1 MKTSF
6 EPRRCSYLPQLLSC
20 LALLF
25 STLLPVWAQNPLRG
39 KVTDPSGAPLSG
51 VTALYAMS

>member
-1 MKTSF
+1 MKTSI
-6 EPRRCSYLPQLLSC
+6 EPRRRRHLSMLLSC